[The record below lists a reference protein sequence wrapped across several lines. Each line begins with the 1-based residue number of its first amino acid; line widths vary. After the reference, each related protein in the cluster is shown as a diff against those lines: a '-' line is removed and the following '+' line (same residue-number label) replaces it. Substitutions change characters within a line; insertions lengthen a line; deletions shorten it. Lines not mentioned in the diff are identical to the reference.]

1 MKKVL
6 LPIKGM
12 HCASCVSR
20 IENKLQSVE
29 GVDTASVNLV
39 TEQASVSFD
48 EQKTDEQKLKEA
60 VRETGYDVYED

>member
-1 MKKVL
+1 MKKVT

-20 IENKLQSVE
+20 IEKKLQSVD
-29 GVDTASVNLV
+29 GVEAASVNLV
-39 TEQASVSFD
+39 TEQATVSFD
-48 EQKTDEQKLKEA
+48 EAKTDEQKLKEA